1 MRWIA
6 VRAFALWLP
15 IAVASTGLAGLVYV
29 TVQQNYRQSAND
41 PQLQMARDSA
51 ARLSSGA
58 APADVVGDARVDL
71 ARSLAPYRIVYDDRG
86 GVLASSGTLDGHVP
100 RPPLGVLQTAADRG
114 EDTLTWQPR
123 PGVRS
128 AVDVVSWSSGGAS
141 GTVLAGRS
149 LVEVEQREN
158 ELTLTVGAGWA
169 AVLGASAVAAVVGA
183 WLWGLGLG
191 RSAPPATEAPR
202 R

>member
-1 MRWIA
+1 MRWMA
-6 VRAFALWLP
+6 ARAFGLWLP
-15 IAVASTGLAGLVYV
+15 IAVVSTGLAGLVYA

-41 PQLQMARDSA
+41 PQLQMARDA
-51 ARLSSGA
+51 AVRLSSGV
-58 APADVVGDARVDL
+58 PPTDVVGDARVDL
-71 ARSLAPYRIVYDDRG
+71 ARSLAPYQIVYDDG
-86 GVLASSGTLDGHVP
+86 GAVLASSGTLDGHAP

-128 AVDVVSWSSGGAS
+128 AIDVVPWSSGGAG

-149 LVEVEQREN
+149 LAEVEQRED
-158 ELTLTVGAGWA
+158 ELTLTVGAGWI
-169 AVLGASAVAAVVGA
+169 AVLGASAAAALVGS
-183 WLWGLGLG
+183 WLWGLGAA
-191 RSAPPATEAPR
+191 RSDPTGGEAAR